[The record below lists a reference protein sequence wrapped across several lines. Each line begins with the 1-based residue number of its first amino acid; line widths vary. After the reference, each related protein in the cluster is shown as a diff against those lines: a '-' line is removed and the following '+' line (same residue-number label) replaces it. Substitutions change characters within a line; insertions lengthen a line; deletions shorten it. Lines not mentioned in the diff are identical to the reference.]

1 MLRYLTRRLLAVI
14 PLLFFISVI
23 SFGIYQLA
31 PGDPVR
37 AYLPLEAMDDPAQVQ
52 RVRQM
57 MGLDKHWTIQYANW
71 VGQVVQGNF
80 GRSLID
86 HEPVAE
92 KLARVIPVTLQLSV
106 TTFVITFTLAVLVGI
121 FSATRRYSW
130 WDHFLTL
137 FSFAGVSI
145 PTFFLGI
152 LLMLLFAVK
161 LGWLPA
167 TGRYTLGTEPT
178 FWDLVRHMI
187 MPVIA
192 MGINDIA
199 GVSRYVRSSLLEVLR
214 QDYVRTARAKGLN
227 ERVVVYRHALR
238 NALIPVITLLGLSL
252 PDFIGG
258 SLVIENLFAWPGMGR
273 TTVTAVF
280 KNDYPVIMAANLLFA
295 IMTIV
300 GNLIADIL
308 YAMVDP
314 RIKFS

>member
-1 MLRYLTRRLLAVI
+1 MVRRLLAVI
-14 PLLFFISVI
+14 PLLFFISLI

-37 AYLPLEAMDDPAQVQ
+37 AFLPLEAMDNPEQVQ
-52 RVRQM
+52 RVRAQL
-57 MGLDKHWTIQYANW
+57 GLDKHWTVQYAKW
-71 VGQVVQGNF
+71 AGQVVQGNF
-80 GRSLID
+80 GNSMVD
-86 HEPVAE
+86 SESVAQ

-106 TTFVITFTLAVLVGI
+106 TTFVITFTLAVFIGI
-121 FSATRRYSW
+121 LSATRRYTF
-130 WDHFLTL
+130 WDHVTTL
-137 FSFAGVSI
+137 FGFAGISI
-145 PTFFLGI
+145 PTFFLG
-152 LLMLLFAVK
+152 LLMMLLFAVK
-161 LGWLPA
+161 LRWLPA
-167 TGRYTLGTEPT
+167 VGRYTLGQEGNL
-178 FWDLVRHMI
+178 WDMIKHMI

-199 GVSRYVRSSLLEVLR
+199 GVSRYVRSSMLEVLR
-214 QDYVRTARAKGLN
+214 QDYIRTARSKGLA
-227 ERVVVYRHALR
+227 ERIVVYRHALR

-258 SLVIENLFAWPGMGR
+258 ALVIENLFAWPGMGR

-295 IMTIV
+295 VMTIV
-300 GNLIADIL
+300 GNLVADLL

>member
-1 MLRYLTRRLLAVI
+1 MRRLLAVI
-14 PLLFFISVI
+14 PLLFFISLI

-37 AYLPLEAMDDPAQVQ
+37 AHLPLEAMDDPAQVQ
-52 RVRQM
+52 RVREM
-57 MGLDKHWTIQYANW
+57 LGLDKHWTVQYANW

-80 GRSLID
+80 GRSMVDNEL
-86 HEPVAE
+86 VAE

-106 TTFVITFTLAVLVGI
+106 TTFVITFILALLVGI
-121 FSATRRYSW
+121 VSATRRYSIL
-130 WDHFLTL
+130 DHFLTL
-137 FSFAGVSI
+137 FGFAGVSI
-145 PTFFLGI
+145 PTFFMGI

-161 LGWLPA
+161 LKWLPA
-167 TGRYTLGTEPT
+167 TGRYPLAEEPT
-178 FWDLVRHMI
+178 LWVMIKHMI
-187 MPVIA
+187 LPVIA

-199 GVSRYVRSSLLEVLR
+199 GLSRYVRSSLLEVLR
-214 QDYVRTARAKGLN
+214 QDYIRTARAKGLS
-227 ERVVVYRHALR
+227 ERVVIYRHALR
-238 NALIPVITLLGLSL
+238 NALIPIITLLGLGL

-258 SLVIENLFAWPGMGR
+258 ALVIENLFAWPGMGR

-280 KNDYPVIMAANLLFA
+280 KNDYPVIMAANVLFA
-295 IMTIV
+295 LMTII